1 MLAIIPGV
9 VQSKTCIVLSVLRT
23 HENFVYTK
31 TLYLLHPNGLLNTM
45 PLIEVLPNSSSVSA
59 PGWAYVPDT
68 GYDPSKAPIQPSARK
83 RNARTTGP
91 GGGDTTIKQNTA
103 LLKHLAY
110 LDKDN
115 HKDVQISLPARVKEG
130 GGRGNGTSQ
139 F

>member
-1 MLAIIPGV
+1 
-9 VQSKTCIVLSVLRT
+9 
-23 HENFVYTK
+23 
-31 TLYLLHPNGLLNTM
+31 M

-91 GGGDTTIKQNTA
+91 GGGDTTVKQNNA
-103 LLKHLAY
+103 LLKRLAD

-115 HKDVQISLPARVKEG
+115 HKDVQISLPARVTEG
-130 GGRGNGTSQ
+130 GGRGNCTGKLYNRHGLMIFGSSERENTGYPEDPSRPED
-139 F
+139 FRKLHCR